1 MAFVARLRGAAGL
14 RHAPV
19 FLAWAWCLAAA
30 SSFAEA
36 RVVDVRVGLHAD
48 HTRVVIELDQPG
60 THRTTRDAS
69 GDSLSIA
76 LDAKAARRRVVSRGP
91 LVSAVSIEPKKDG
104 AVARITLREPGV
116 EVSEL
121 RLDSPPR
128 IVIDLRR
135 GSVAKRAPAPI
146 APAPAP
152 AAPAA
157 TDDADEI
164 AEAPSPDDSPA
175 PAAKRTG
182 RDPFATPS
190 GYEALVAAQRSAGG
204 GLAPVESPPAAPAPA
219 PANAPPPR
227 EAGPPPTPARPSIA
241 RVEAPPAVVTPPVSA
256 PASVPAPG
264 ASLLGRIAS
273 VDAAPFVLL
282 LVGLLAVWF
291 VYRRL
296 AASRTRRVALDE
308 DADLF
313 GDAIEAR
320 DEAPAHVAPAE
331 PAGPLFAWDSSRE
344 SEAVEREDERPAVAL
359 SLVPPPE
366 PEPEHEFE
374 TGPDAEPALEVA
386 VLEAVEPEAAAGW
399 TTLAVPQDAPT
410 AEPAIAAAFEERIA
424 RLEATIEE
432 LRDARE
438 RLERFA
444 AAQNEELRVQRA
456 AIART
461 QRVIRGLT
469 RSEDGTEGP
478 QPTVE

>member
-1 MAFVARLRGAAGL
+1 
-14 RHAPV
+14 
-19 FLAWAWCLAAA
+19 
-30 SSFAEA
+30 
-36 RVVDVRVGLHAD
+36 
-48 HTRVVIELDQPG
+48 
-60 THRTTRDAS
+60 
-69 GDSLSIA
+69 
-76 LDAKAARRRVVSRGP
+76 
-91 LVSAVSIEPKKDG
+91 
-104 AVARITLREPGV
+104 
-116 EVSEL
+116 
-121 RLDSPPR
+121 
-128 IVIDLRR
+128 
-135 GSVAKRAPAPI
+135 
-146 APAPAP
+146 
-152 AAPAA
+152 
-157 TDDADEI
+157 
-164 AEAPSPDDSPA
+164 
-175 PAAKRTG
+175 
-182 RDPFATPS
+182 
-190 GYEALVAAQRSAGG
+190 
-204 GLAPVESPPAAPAPA
+204 
-219 PANAPPPR
+219 
-227 EAGPPPTPARPSIA
+227 
-241 RVEAPPAVVTPPVSA
+241 VVTPPVSA

-366 PEPEHEFE
+366 PEHEFE